1 MFRCVVLD
9 REGQQA
15 SRKWQNECGLKQS
28 EDADRRRG
36 WRDGQGSRRGGRVWG
51 GRDRAAGMDWGGAAE
66 CPGVRNGRQRGCAQD
81 GGGVRLDHQ
90 QEEGRRRSGQ
100 TAP

>member
-1 MFRCVVLD
+1 MGWER
-9 REGQQA
+9 Q
-15 SRKWQNECGLKQS
+15 SSWNGL
-28 EDADRRRG
+28 
-36 WRDGQGSRRGGRVWG
+36 
-51 GRDRAAGMDWGGAAE
+51 GGAAE